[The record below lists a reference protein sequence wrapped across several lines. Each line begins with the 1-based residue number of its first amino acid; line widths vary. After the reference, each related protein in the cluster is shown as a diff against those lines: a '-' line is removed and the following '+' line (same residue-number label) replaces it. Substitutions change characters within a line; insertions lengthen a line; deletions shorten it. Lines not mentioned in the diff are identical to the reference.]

1 MLEGSPARLA
11 WLVAALALV
20 VRLPL
25 MAVGGS
31 VGWAGDTAEYMEN
44 ADWILSGEFHGTY
57 RVPGYGAIIALLDV
71 LPGSRELWIVA
82 FQHLAG
88 VAAIGFMVYVA
99 ARLLGPV
106 PALLAGLM
114 ATFTPVWLG
123 LEHTLQPDFLFG
135 AFAITGA
142 GLLAL
147 ALAEERPARR
157 LLVGAAACVVVAA
170 YIKPVGQAL
179 LVAVPLAA
187 LLTTWDW
194 RAALRTTATVWL
206 VAALLLA
213 PWLIRNAIGYGEWSL
228 SSQSAQTLTK
238 RVFDIDGRP
247 WPDTA
252 EGRLAAQIDARREQ
266 VEPDAEKYHF
276 LARALEQR
284 GMTPDE
290 AVAFSGTVAKQAI
303 SEAPLAYV
311 WGTVE
316 ATVRYLTDVNSF
328 SYDDLSSGENSSS
341 LRPGTASPV
350 QLGVAVWYW
359 SVRVLAWA
367 WWILALAGAAGL
379 LLLRAP
385 ERRVRAAIAAFA
397 AAWLAIALSTALSHG
412 GLRRYS
418 AQMAPAVWVVGSAG
432 AVLVTRTLRRTVVR
446 ERGVTVPTA
455 PSAGPS

>member
-1 MLEGSPARLA
+1 MLESSPARLA
-11 WLVAALALV
+11 LLVAALALV

-25 MAVGGS
+25 IAVGGN

-44 ADWILSGEFHGTY
+44 ADWIRAGEFHGTY

-88 VAAIGFMVYVA
+88 VVTIALLVYVA

-106 PALLAGLM
+106 VAVLAGLL
-114 ATFTPVWLG
+114 ATLTPVWLG

-135 AFAITGA
+135 AFAISGA

-147 ALAEERPARR
+147 WLSEEGARRR
-157 LLVGAAACVVVAA
+157 LLVGAGACFAAAA
-170 YIKPVGQAL
+170 YVKPVGQAL

-194 RAALRTTATVWL
+194 RAALRATGVVWL
-206 VAALLLA
+206 VAFLLLA
-213 PWLIRNAIGYGEWSL
+213 PWLVRNAAGHGELAL
-228 SSQSAQTLTK
+228 SSQSGQTLTK

-247 WPDTA
+247 WPDTP
-252 EGRLAAQIDARREQ
+252 EGRKAARIDAQRAR
-266 VEPDAEKYHF
+266 VEPDAEKYHY
-276 LARALEQR
+276 LARALEAE
-284 GMTPDE
+284 GKTPE
-290 AVAFSGTVAKQAI
+290 QAVAFSGTVARQAVK
-303 SEAPLAYV
+303 EAPLAYV

-316 ATVRYLTDVNSF
+316 ATVRYLTDVNRF

-359 SVRVLAWA
+359 TVRVAAWV
-367 WWILALAGAAGL
+367 WWVLALAGAAGL
-379 LLLRAP
+379 LLLRSP
-385 ERRVRAAIAAFA
+385 DRGTRAAIAAFTA
-397 AAWLAIALSTALSHG
+397 CWLAIALSTALSHG

-432 AVLVTRTLRRTVVR
+432 AVLVTRTLRRAVVR
-446 ERGVTVPTA
+446 EPGVA
-455 PSAGPS
+455 PRAGSSPAP